1 MNLEEWKKANPGKS
15 LNQYYTYARKN
26 GIDLN
31 NDSKT
36 NRASN
41 IHDEY
46 LSTSNSSQNWIKYV
60 VICFIFFGLII
71 TNPSETDHFNNAV
84 DEVSTQ
90 LKNEVGDW
98 GMLNGLKNIGSNYI
112 TKAIITVDHRRNFL
126 LFSIQDVNFAGEK
139 IGTSIGVVGITVV
152 LAETN

>member
-84 DEVSTQ
+84 DEVSLS
-90 LKNEVGDW
+90 LKMKLVTG
-98 GMLNGLKNIGSNYI
+98 Y
-112 TKAIITVDHRRNFL
+112 A
-126 LFSIQDVNFAGEK
+126 
-139 IGTSIGVVGITVV
+139 
-152 LAETN
+152 